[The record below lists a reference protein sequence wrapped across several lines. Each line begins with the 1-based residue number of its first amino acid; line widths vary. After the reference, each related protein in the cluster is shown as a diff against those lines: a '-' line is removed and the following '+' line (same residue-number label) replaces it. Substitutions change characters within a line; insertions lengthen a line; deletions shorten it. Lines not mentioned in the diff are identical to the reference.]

1 MRRFLAKLKQK
12 RLFASAGK
20 NVFFFTGKA
29 FAVFLFMVGKAGS
42 TAYCRSLPIYVFK

>member
-1 MRRFLAKLKQK
+1 MRRFLAKLKRK

-29 FAVFLFMVGKAGS
+29 FAVFLFMAGKAGS
-42 TAYCRSLPIYVFK
+42 NCVLPMPVILFL